1 MPDVSRI
8 RRRSLPYRVRTT
20 TRAARSGG
28 ASYGDR
34 ARAAL
39 AALAGQ
45 LAQEPAGVHRRK
57 LTGFTRPE
65 GDACDAGAIEGVV
78 NALDVPALSGW
89 GVAVLVLMVGG
100 AAVSLLRAQS
110 PPVSSR
116 SP

>member
-1 MPDVSRI
+1 VDHCFKFSILSTDHAAADLGLLPLGRYGGPTRTHGLVSASPALDAGDPAYCEETDQRG
-8 RRRSLPYRVRTT
+8 L
-20 TRAARSGG
+20 AR
-28 ASYGDR
+28 
-34 ARAAL
+34 
-39 AALAGQ
+39 
-45 LAQEPAGVHRRK
+45 PI
-57 LTGFTRPE
+57 
-65 GDACDAGAIEGVV
+65 GDACDAGAIEGIV